1 MNGKL
6 FLPRTNT
13 MPGQYQPN
21 NFYLE
26 DDINELNRLRNGM
39 IVRSQNGFGEDE
51 IAVDLSNIAAILT
64 NLNSDLLT
72 GVDQL
77 GFTISYVDTVT
88 CLVEFCNQ
96 YIDTPNSKK
105 IASLRVTIIDEGW
118 KRFNH
123 LPNRQ
128 FNKDAL
134 ELKAYEFFIKAGY
147 LNGQNYRLY
156 NDQELDQLFMEN
168 KKQFLDLFLEHFNP
182 PRVGRRS
189 TLSLYMDHSFSK
201 EVELYTKLHR
211 ASEA

>member
-1 MNGKL
+1 
-6 FLPRTNT
+6 
-13 MPGQYQPN
+13 MPGQYQQN

-26 DDINELNRLRNGM
+26 GEINELNRLRNGM

-64 NLNSDLLT
+64 KLNSDSLT

-105 IASLRVTIIDEGW
+105 IASLRATIIDEGW
-118 KRFNH
+118 KRFND

-128 FNKDAL
+128 FDKDAL

-156 NDQELDQLFMEN
+156 NDQELDQLFIEN
-168 KKQFLDLFLEHFNP
+168 KKQFLDLFLEHFNSP
-182 PRVGRRS
+182 HVGRRS
-189 TLSLYMDHSFSK
+189 TLSLYMDYSFSK